1 MEDSFIN
8 SEKPELSLEELMH
21 NFPRAVELKNQG
33 NEFFSKKDYD
43 NAIEHYTKAKNY
55 IQELEH
61 KINLECGPND
71 PNTINDGVK
80 FLRENLK
87 RENIS
92 IHSNLALCYSKKEM
106 YQESIDHDSKVY
118 YK

>member
-1 MEDSFIN
+1 MEQNYTN

-21 NFPRAVELKNQG
+21 KFPRAVELKNEG

-43 NAIEHYTKAKNY
+43 KSIECYLNAKFF
-55 IQELEH
+55 IQELEQ
-61 KINLECGPND
+61 KIDLECGPND

-92 IHSNLALCYSKKEM
+92 IYSNLALCYSKKEM
-106 YQESIDHDSKVY
+106 YQESIDHDLKVW
-118 YK
+118 